1 MSLFFVFYINDLA
14 NATNLAESWLFA
26 DDTSMNYSNSHPGRV
41 ISVMN
46 NELTNQTNVSLWM
59 KSNKLSVNI
68 KKTNY
73 VIFKPKQK
81 VIHMSSSVLF
91 DNVPLKQLTEV
102 KFLGVYLDE
111 ALTWK
116 SRIGAYIYK
125 KKKC

>member
-1 MSLFFVFYINDLA
+1 MFLFFVFYVNDLA
-14 NATNLAESWLFA
+14 NATNLAESLLFA
-26 DDTSMNYSNSHPGRV
+26 DDTSINYS

-59 KSNKLSVNI
+59 KSDKLSVNI

-116 SRIGAYIYK
+116 SRIGYICEK